1 VVVCAVG
8 SAYGSGTD
16 EPFARR
22 GWIVAFL
29 LAVLTFGVGL
39 ASRRRRVPPM
49 LTGLGTISYSV
60 YLVHPVLLAVIDG
73 TVGRQRQ
80 DSLVLEVAFFAALL
94 PVCLLTH
101 RCVEAPSQALGRRL
115 AGRLRLPVAEQHCL
129 TGELAAPRTRPPL
142 G

>member
-1 VVVCAVG
+1 MG

-16 EPFARR
+16 EHFARR

-73 TVGRQRQ
+73 RSADSGRTVSCSKWPSSR
-80 DSLVLEVAFFAALL
+80 
-94 PVCLLTH
+94 
-101 RCVEAPSQALGRRL
+101 RCCPCA
-115 AGRLRLPVAEQHCL
+115 C
-129 TGELAAPRTRPPL
+129 
-142 G
+142 